1 MWKWVVCEEG
11 VCVCVDHPH
20 RCKTSFCLFC
30 VLINNFLAMYAGG
43 HSISLGLCPT
53 KLPVKRDIRL
63 GQLDVPAPISFFVNG
78 NRLSQVP
85 ACRSKP
91 FHFLHCCRN
100 LTFYFILGSVAS
112 EPSSEQGRRKHTS
125 NWFSRWINHFL
136 LSDFNGLFVHVRC
149 IPHQ

>member
-1 MWKWVVCEEG
+1 MILPCILKPFPLQGTDNSFYRLCICEKASRQRG
-11 VCVCVDHPH
+11 VCVDHLH

-53 KLPVKRDIRL
+53 KLPVKWDIRL

-91 FHFLHCCRN
+91 FHFPHCCRN

-125 NWFSRWINHFL
+125 N
-136 LSDFNGLFVHVRC
+136 
-149 IPHQ
+149 